1 MIFRIRKDP
10 NNPYVMVNKQ
20 FVYDSHLSAKAKG
33 ILLYLLSRPD
43 DWQVYEIEII
53 KHFKDGRDSIRA
65 GVNELRKT
73 GYIIRIRERD
83 QKGRLGKMRYE
94 VFEIPQ
100 QVSKDGF
107 SNVGESNT
115 TNIELTNIDD
125 NLSRQYWDERIM
137 EEKAAQRDHDL
148 HNLNNLPVEDGTRH

>member
-53 KHFKDGRDSIRA
+53 KHFRDGRDSIRA

-115 TNIELTNIDD
+115 TNIDCTNNDPQD
-125 NLSRQYWDERIM
+125 RKPMLRMVVNQKEAFRTQ
-137 EEKAAQRDHDL
+137 QG
-148 HNLNNLPVEDGTRH
+148 LPVSQDVLTSENY